1 MIMGSGHSCRD
12 WPTASISHRC
22 YSVTE
27 ALPDLSSQHSQ
38 LSLLPAFPQLWLET
52 KPVGWPAGKPRMPFF
67 FLCFREMRRLSS
79 DHGPCVTCLLTPPF
93 CQMPV
98 SYLTVPSAGERSH
111 SCEVQPL
118 TWHKAHPSLRPAAGV
133 EKSLS
138 KLACWLEWHTGSVA
152 GLTSR
157 EISYQAQSGLT

>member
-1 MIMGSGHSCRD
+1 MGSKHSCRD

-22 YSVTE
+22 YPVTE

-67 FLCFREMRRLSS
+67 FLCFREMLSS

-98 SYLTVPSAGERSH
+98 TYLTVPSAGELSH
-111 SCEVQPL
+111 SCEVQFL
-118 TWHKAHPSLRPAAGV
+118 TRYKAHPSLRPAAGV
-133 EKSLS
+133 EKISLQAG
-138 KLACWLEWHTGSVA
+138 LVA
-152 GLTSR
+152 GMVHWLCCWPDFK
-157 EISYQAQSGLT
+157 GN